1 MKKSSYIGPSISR
14 YQFEGLKNKG
24 WIVEYAI
31 EVYKRRPNIVALM
44 ELDIGSRFQKVVVKS
59 FGWRDAKAPFISPF
73 KKSRA
78 EMAWDA
84 THRLMDAGLPV
95 PKPVAVY
102 TARQAGFIDLN
113 IFITEYIGKHQKS
126 SRVFESEI
134 IDFARKGD
142 VAMKIAEIVSATHK
156 AGFIHHDFVKDNF
169 LVSDADYRSVFL
181 VDLTL
186 VEQKKKMTIAERM
199 NDIAKLNLC
208 SCNLDHDHEDC
219 LWLYFILS
227 YDSENAENILVHL
240 KKSIQ
245 KLQKARKSK

>member
-1 MKKSSYIGPSISR
+1 
-14 YQFEGLKNKG
+14 
-24 WIVEYAI
+24 
-31 EVYKRRPNIVALM
+31 
-44 ELDIGSRFQKVVVKS
+44 
-59 FGWRDAKAPFISPF
+59 
-73 KKSRA
+73 
-78 EMAWDA
+78 MAWDA